1 MRIRSQNSETSQAA
15 LDRHTHASPQRSAH
29 HGDAALSERTTEDV
43 ILSRRRAHVL
53 DGLVGAAPSFVTVV
67 HELRRIA
74 DSDATVLIVG
84 ETGTGKEL
92 AARAVHYLSAKA
104 EFPFVAVN
112 CAALPD
118 TLLEAE
124 LFGHAR
130 GAFTDA
136 HATRQGLLAQAERGT
151 LFLDEIESLTPRAQ
165 GVLLRVLHDRTFRPL
180 GSATERSVDVRFVAA
195 TNVDPSRLVC
205 QGVFRADLL
214 YRLRVLWLELPA
226 LRDRR
231 DDILLLARH
240 FLCKHAMRHRPT
252 PILSGAAERALTEF
266 DWPGNV
272 RELENALIRAV
283 HLVDNGVIEP
293 HHLGLT
299 HQRGVHASQVARRA
313 TDDLSLSL
321 KESKRRVVDAFERHY
336 LTGLMRQSQGNVTH
350 AALSAQ
356 KERREFGKLLK
367 KHGIN
372 PKDFARGA

>member
-1 MRIRSQNSETSQAA
+1 V
-15 LDRHTHASPQRSAH
+15 LDR
-29 HGDAALSERTTEDV
+29 
-43 ILSRRRAHVL
+43 
-53 DGLVGAAPSFVTVV
+53 LVGAAPSFVTVV
-67 HELRRIA
+67 RELRRISE
-74 DSDATVLIVG
+74 SDATVLVVG

-92 AARAVHYLSAKA
+92 AARAVHYLSARA
-104 EFPFVAVN
+104 DCPFVAVN

-124 LFGHAR
+124 FFGHER

-151 LFLDEIESLTPRAQ
+151 LFLDEVESLTPRAQ
-165 GVLLRVLHDRTFRPL
+165 GALLRVLHDRTFRPL

-195 TNVDPSRLVC
+195 TNVDLPRLVR
-205 QGVFRADLL
+205 QGEFRADLL
-214 YRLRVLWLELPA
+214 YRLRVLWLELPP

-231 DDILLLARH
+231 DDIVLLARH
-240 FLCKHAMRHRPT
+240 FLGRHAAPGRPVPRLT
-252 PILSGAAERALTEF
+252 DAAQRALTGY

-272 RELENALIRAV
+272 RELENALIRAA
-283 HLVDNGVIEP
+283 HLVEDGVIEP
-293 HHLGLT
+293 HHLGLAPT
-299 HQRGVHASQVARRA
+299 RGAHATQVARRA

-321 KESKRRVVDAFERHY
+321 KESKRRVIDAFERHY
-336 LTGLMRQSQGNVTH
+336 LTGVMLQSQGNVTH
-350 AALSAQ
+350 AALSAK